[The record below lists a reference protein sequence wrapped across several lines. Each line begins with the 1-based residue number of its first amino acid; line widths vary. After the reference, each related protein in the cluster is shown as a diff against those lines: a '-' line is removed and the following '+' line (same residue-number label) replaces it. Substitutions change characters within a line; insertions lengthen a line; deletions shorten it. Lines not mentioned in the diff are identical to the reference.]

1 MDRPQEELRQRLIE
15 QGVKFIDATQVYLR
29 EDTEI
34 GAGTLIEPF
43 VVFGAKVKIGTG
55 CVIKAFS
62 HLEDCVVGK
71 DGVVGPFARLRGGSI
86 IGNGVGIGNFVEV
99 ARSYI
104 ADRSAVWH
112 LSFIGDTEIGK
123 EVDIGAG
130 TVTCNFDGFNK
141 HKTKIEDAA
150 FIGSNTTLIAPS
162 HIGGN
167 ALVAA
172 GSVINGKIEPDE
184 LVIVRAGI
192 EHKSGGAERYRK
204 RKKHHKQGENE

>member
-1 MDRPQEELRQRLIE
+1 MDWTQEELRQRLIE
-15 QGVKFIDATQVYLR
+15 QGVKFIDANQVYLR

-34 GAGTLIEPF
+34 GVGTLIEPF
-43 VVFGAKVKIGTG
+43 VVFGVKVKIGTR

-62 HLEDCVVGK
+62 HIEDCEIG
-71 DGVVGPFARLRGGSI
+71 GPFARLRGGSK

-184 LVIVRAGI
+184 LVIVRAGV